1 MSMSAQDL
9 LVQLF
14 RHRLKS
20 WLLSPFSS
28 SSTGFLLIL
37 QGLLISL
44 HSHSSLFLWLLV
56 MVRTGAEWTG
66 SFFVQ
71 SEMIL
76 FCPPTPVPPLT
87 FCVMVPLA
95 LQLRLHWAH
104 CMLRL
109 WCFPHLLRCSHQSYF
124 GQYLNPAQ
132 LPVCSEG
139 LLLSTV
145 CTWVGLLASSCA
157 KKAASFREGFACNSF
172 VNWLQRCLSY
182 CCSSFTAHLHFTKY
196 SPMKLQKS
204 K

>member
-14 RHRLKS
+14 RHGLKS

-44 HSHSSLFLWLLV
+44 HFHSSLFLWLLV

-66 SFFVQ
+66 SFFMQ

-109 WCFPHLLRCSHQSYF
+109 WCFPICWDALISHTLGSIWTLLNSQYVQKVSYCPQCAL
-124 GQYLNPAQ
+124 GLACL
-132 LPVCSEG
+132 LPHVLKK
-139 LLLSTV
+139 LLLSEK
-145 CTWVGLLASSCA
+145 G
-157 KKAASFREGFACNSF
+157 
-172 VNWLQRCLSY
+172 
-182 CCSSFTAHLHFTKY
+182 
-196 SPMKLQKS
+196 SPAIPL
-204 K
+204 